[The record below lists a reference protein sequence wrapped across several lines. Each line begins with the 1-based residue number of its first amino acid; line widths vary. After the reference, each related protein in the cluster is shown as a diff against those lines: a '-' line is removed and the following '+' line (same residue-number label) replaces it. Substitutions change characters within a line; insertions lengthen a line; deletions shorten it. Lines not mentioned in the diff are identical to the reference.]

1 MHRLSN
7 ERRCIV
13 IENGT
18 NLTQRVDTRKN
29 AEVVLELCAQGWPSD
44 NRTRHKTFKTM
55 KSVESQKTKVES
67 NSSVESNIDL
77 NVIDRMFAAVLAA
90 NESEETIKSLRPQA
104 EEAVRE
110 LLRQLGKPSRFTGTI
125 DYHGFKI
132 RIQRPK
138 TFTWEL
144 NTQIDDPQIAYYKTM
159 SRQYDE
165 LNMQIKAK
173 RREMKGI
180 AETLALKYPNSE
192 SIKSGFS
199 IALMQ

>member
-1 MHRLSN
+1 MKNN
-7 ERRCIV
+7 EKAIKAV
-13 IENGT
+13 NENNQKAIE
-18 NLTQRVDTRKN
+18 
-29 AEVVLELCAQGWPSD
+29 A
-44 NRTRHKTFKTM
+44 
-55 KSVESQKTKVES
+55 SVNNQKAIEAGM
-67 NSSVESNIDL
+67 NDERGEIDL
-77 NVIDRMFAAVLAA
+77 DVIDRMFSAVLAA

-110 LLRQLGKPSRFTGTI
+110 LLRQLGKPPRFTGTI
-125 DYHGFKI
+125 EYHGFKI

-138 TFTWEL
+138 SFTWEL
-144 NTQIDDPQIAYYKTM
+144 NTQIDDPQIAYYKAM